1 MLNFKKSAAVDGL
14 NGELIN
20 LMSNDVAKFDYAVAN
35 FNDLYK
41 GPIEAVILSFIIYRE
56 IGVSGL
62 IGMGFL
68 LFFIP
73 LQCKYTLTVCSL
85 C

>member
-20 LMSNDVAKFDYAVAN
+20 LMSNDVSKFEYAVAV
-35 FNDLYK
+35 FQDIYK
-41 GPIEAVILSFIIYRE
+41 GPIEAVILSYFIYRE

-73 LQCKYTLTVCSL
+73 LQC
-85 C
+85 